1 MDLVLASTSAGRR
14 ALLERLGVPFS
25 CVAPGVDEAPL
36 HASEPDPAQ
45 LAQRLAAAKAEA
57 VAALHPEAV
66 VIGGD
71 QVAALED
78 EVLHQPGSPER
89 AREQLRRL
97 SGRTHVLHTAT
108 CIQHPGGAVT
118 WLEAPRM
125 TMRELTDAEI
135 ARSVERDDPRW
146 CAGAYKLERSGI
158 ALFERIEA
166 VDWNAVVGLPLLRL
180 VRELRALGMP
190 VP

>member
-36 HASEPDPAQ
+36 HASEPDPAR
-45 LAQRLAAAKAEA
+45 LAERLAAAKAGA
-57 VAALHPEAV
+57 VAARHPGAV

-71 QVAALED
+71 QVAALEG
-78 EVLHQPGSPER
+78 EVLHQPGSTER
-89 AREQLRRL
+89 ARAQLRRL

-108 CIQHPGGAVT
+108 CIQHPGGVVA
-118 WLEAPRM
+118 WLETPRM
-125 TMRELTDAEI
+125 TMRELSDAQI
-135 ARSVERDDPRW
+135 ARAVERDDPRW

-158 ALFERIEA
+158 ALFERVEA
-166 VDWNAVVGLPLLRL
+166 ADWNAVVGLPLLRL
-180 VRELRALGMP
+180 VRELSALGID